1 MEIIYDYPSWFL
13 ILCIAGGLI
22 AGAVLYL
29 RDRLNRHFGDLLRYT
44 LFLMRAVVV
53 SILAFFL
60 LKPLIKTSEREVEK
74 PIIVIAQD
82 NSESL
87 IVDGD
92 SSAFFNDYMG
102 SLAQMRLSL
111 EENYDV
117 RTLSFGEKVTEG
129 WDNIDLTD
137 QTTNFSDLM
146 DEVYNRFSNRNL
158 GAVIVAS
165 DGIYNTGL
173 NPQYAARKL
182 EAPIY
187 AIALGDTTPQKDVL
201 IAHVSNNRLA
211 YLGNLFPMDIRVDA
225 HGMES
230 RKTTLKIT
238 HKGETVHSEAISF
251 NDTEHSSVVSVL
263 LDADKSG
270 LQKYVVSIGALDGE
284 ITASNNVRSVFIDVL
299 DSRQKVLLLAAS
311 PHPDLAALKL
321 AIDKNDLYESETML
335 IKDFDGKVDEYNLV
349 ILHQLPSVSDASST
363 VMRALAE
370 KEIPT
375 LFILGGGTNFNDFN
389 DLSLGISV
397 KGFSGTLTEINS
409 SFAEGF
415 TLFMV
420 DDELQQLVKKFPPL
434 HIPFG
439 NINYSPGMTTMLQ
452 QRAGILDTG
461 DPLLTFNQQNNRKIG
476 VLLGEGIWR
485 WRLFTYLEKQN
496 HDPFDRMISKV
507 VQFLASQDDKSRF
520 RIDTE
525 TDWLENQSVS
535 FESEVYNLSYELVQ
549 DVEVSMSIKDEE
561 GKQFNFQFSPLG
573 DGFKLDAGSFPSG
586 NYTFT
591 ATTEVGGESLSER
604 GEFSV
609 SEIQLEQV
617 KTRAN
622 HRMLFNFAEASGGR
636 MITPTEL
643 DSLPNIIFNSGKV
656 QSISHE
662 TRILSDFINTKWI
675 LYLLLGFL
683 AIEWL
688 LRKRNGTY

>member
-1 MEIIYDYPSWFL
+1 VEIIYDYPSWFL
-13 ILCIAGGLI
+13 ILCVAGGI
-22 AGAVLYL
+22 AAGALLYL
-29 RDRLNRHFGDLLRYT
+29 RDRLNRHFGNFLR
-44 LFLMRAVVV
+44 FLRAVVV
-53 SILAFFL
+53 SVLAFFL
-60 LKPLIKTSEREVEK
+60 LKPLIKTTEREVEK

-82 NSESL
+82 NSESI

-92 SSAFFNDYMG
+92 TSAFFNDYMT

-117 RTLSFGEKVTEG
+117 RTLTFGEKVTDG

-146 DEVYNRFSNRNL
+146 DDVYNRFSNRNL

-187 AIALGDTTPQKDVL
+187 TIALGDTTPQKDVL

-211 YLGNLFPMDIRVDA
+211 YLGNRFPMEIRVDA
-225 HGMES
+225 HGMEGRTS
-230 RKTTLKIT
+230 TLKIS
-238 HKGETVHSEAISF
+238 HNGETVHSEVVSF
-251 NDTEHSSVVSVL
+251 NNSEYSKIFPVL
-263 LDADKSG
+263 LDAKKSG
-270 LQKYVVSIGALDGE
+270 LQKYVISIGAIEGE
-284 ITASNNVRSVFIDVL
+284 ITTSNNVRSVFIDVL

-311 PHPDLAALKL
+311 PHPDLGALNL
-321 AIDKNDLYESETML
+321 AINKNDLYEAETVL

-349 ILHQLPSVSDASST
+349 ILHQLPSLSDAST
-363 VMRALAE
+363 GVMKSLAD

-375 LFILGGGTNFNDFN
+375 LYILGGATNFNGFN
-389 DLSLGISV
+389 DLNLGISV
-397 KGFSGTLTEINS
+397 KGFSGTLNEINT

-415 TLFMV
+415 TLFTI
-420 DDELQQLVKKFPPL
+420 DDELKQLVKKYPPL

-439 NINYSPGMTTMLQ
+439 NISYSPGMTTMLQ

-461 DPLLTFNQQNNRKIG
+461 DPLLAINQQNNRKIG
-476 VLLGEGIWR
+476 ILLGEGIWR
-485 WRLFTYLEKQN
+485 WRLFTYLEKQS

-525 TDWLENQSVS
+525 TDWMENEAVR

-549 DVEVSMSIKDEE
+549 DVEVAMSVKDEE
-561 GKQFNFQFSPLG
+561 GKEYNFQFSPFG
-573 DGFKLDAGSFPSG
+573 DRFKLDAGSFPTG

-591 ATTEVGGESLSER
+591 ATTEVGGEKLTER

-622 HRMLFNFAEASGGR
+622 HRMLFNFAEASGGK
-636 MITPTEL
+636 MVTPSEMNT
-643 DSLPNIIFNSGKV
+643 LPTTIFESGKV

-662 TRILSDFINTKWI
+662 TRILSDFINTRWI

>member
-13 ILCIAGGLI
+13 ILCIAGGI
-22 AGAVLYL
+22 AAGALLYL
-29 RDRLNRHFGDLLRYT
+29 RDRLNRHFGNFLRFLL
-44 LFLMRAVVV
+44 FFMRAVVV
-53 SILAFFL
+53 SVLAFFL
-60 LKPLIKTSEREVEK
+60 LKPLIKTTEREVEK

-82 NSESL
+82 NSESI

-92 SSAFFNDYMG
+92 TSAFFNDYMT
-102 SLAQMRLSL
+102 SLAQMRQSL

-117 RTLSFGEKVTEG
+117 RTLTFGEKVTDG
-129 WDNIDLTD
+129 WDKVDLSD

-146 DEVYNRFSNRNL
+146 DDVYNRFSNRNL

-187 AIALGDTTPQKDVL
+187 TIALGDTTPQKDVL

-211 YLGNLFPMDIRVDA
+211 YLGNRFPMEIRVDA
-225 HGMES
+225 HGMEGRTS
-230 RKTTLKIT
+230 TLKIS
-238 HKGETVHSEAISF
+238 HDGETVHSEVVSF
-251 NDTEHSSVVSVL
+251 NNSEYSKIFPVL
-263 LDADKSG
+263 LDAKKSG
-270 LQKYVVSIGALDGE
+270 LQKYVISIGAIDGE
-284 ITASNNVRSVFIDVL
+284 ITTSNNVRSVFIDVL

-311 PHPDLAALKL
+311 PHPDLGALNL
-321 AIDKNDLYESETML
+321 AINKNDLYEAETVL

-349 ILHQLPSVSDASST
+349 ILHQLPSLSDAST
-363 VMRALAE
+363 GVMKSLAD

-375 LFILGGGTNFNDFN
+375 LYILGGATNFNGFN
-389 DLSLGISV
+389 DLNLGISV
-397 KGFSGTLTEINS
+397 KGFSGTLNEINT

-415 TLFMV
+415 TLFSI
-420 DDELQQLVKKFPPL
+420 DDELKQLVKKYPPL

-439 NINYSPGMTTMLQ
+439 NISYSPGMTTMLQ

-461 DPLLTFNQQNNRKIG
+461 DPLLAINQQNNRKIG
-476 VLLGEGIWR
+476 ILLGEGIWR
-485 WRLFTYLEKQN
+485 WRLFTYLEKQS

-525 TDWLENQSVS
+525 TDWMENEAVQ

-549 DVEVSMSIKDEE
+549 DVEVAMSVKDEE
-561 GKQFNFQFSPLG
+561 GKEYNFQFSPFG
-573 DGFKLDAGSFPSG
+573 DRFKLDAGSFPTG

-591 ATTEVGGESLSER
+591 ATTEVGGEKLTER

-622 HRMLFNFAEASGGR
+622 HRMLFNFAEASGGK
-636 MITPTEL
+636 MVTPSEMNT
-643 DSLPNIIFNSGKV
+643 LPTTIFESGKV

-662 TRILSDFINTKWI
+662 TRILSDFINTRWI

>member
-485 WRLFTYLEKQN
+485 WRLFTYLEKQS